1 MVTAD
6 REYYDSNALV
16 DSRCFFFFFSSGCLL
31 TTHARAMNNLTKI
44 SLFQIQLANKM
55 SAGFLSLPFCLIL
68 FL

>member
-16 DSRCFFFFFSSGCLL
+16 DSRCFFSGCLL

-44 SLFQIQLANKM
+44 SLFQTQLINKM